1 MHRMHPIFVPN
12 FPFFKSN
19 GHLPKQ
25 NRIMLAR
32 ISPAQWAMLLSAP
45 IANHASAV
53 PWLTTQ

>member
-1 MHRMHPIFVPN
+1 MHPIFVPN

-19 GHLPKQ
+19 DHLPKQ